1 MIPRPGSRA
10 FRPWV
15 LYGSWIL
22 LAASTPSV
30 LDCQGRVAEFRKS
43 SERIRQ
49 RVAESL
55 RAGEAPAMQPAI
67 FQGMGLENMLTLG
80 ATGPTQAAKV

>member
-1 MIPRPGSRA
+1 M
-10 FRPWV
+10 
-15 LYGSWIL
+15 
-22 LAASTPSV
+22 